1 MSFWKVE
8 NPVTYRNFREIISSQ
23 MLSYNLVQKGCTGD
37 QNMITVTKVVRMQHS
52 GSVGE
57 VTDKYFAVA
66 KKKRQIFKDITT

>member
-23 MLSYNLVQKGCTGD
+23 MLSYNPVQKGCTGD
-37 QNMITVTKVVRMQHS
+37 HNMITVTKVVRMQQS
-52 GSVGE
+52 GSVGA
-57 VTDKYFAVA
+57 VTEKYFAVA